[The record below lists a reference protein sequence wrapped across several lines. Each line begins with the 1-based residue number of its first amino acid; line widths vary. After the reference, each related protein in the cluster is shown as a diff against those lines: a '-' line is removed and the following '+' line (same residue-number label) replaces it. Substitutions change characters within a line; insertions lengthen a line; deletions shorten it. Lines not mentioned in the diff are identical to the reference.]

1 MDNRKVSVPFQTPVR
16 MPNGL
21 QWINN
26 ELYVMDQLTDDVFVL
41 DKDGNVKRV
50 ISTETQNGS
59 GITVG
64 GGFLW
69 TASNGSPMARPS
81 RQSDDH
87 ISKVL
92 KIDIETGKT
101 VGHFLTPDGEGLFF
115 HCRLAEIVYRLITFV
130 SG

>member
-21 QWINN
+21 QWFNN

-41 DKDGNVKRV
+41 DKYGNVKRV

-64 GGFLW
+64 GGF
-69 TASNGSPMARPS
+69 
-81 RQSDDH
+81 
-87 ISKVL
+87 
-92 KIDIETGKT
+92 
-101 VGHFLTPDGEGLFF
+101 
-115 HCRLAEIVYRLITFV
+115 
-130 SG
+130 